1 MAATPLATPMERAP
15 DPELGTAPI
24 PKSRYTSAAFAQREW
39 ERMWTR
45 AWLLA
50 GRESDAAN
58 PGDYF
63 TFEIGP
69 ESVLVVRQADG
80 SLAARYNVCM
90 HRGNRL
96 REPGRGHAESFS
108 CLFHGWRY
116 GIDGKLEAPLDPESF
131 PQGCVGLDLRPVRCE
146 TWAGFVFVN
155 LDARASPLRDYLGV
169 IPDHLDPYHFDEWK
183 VAFDATIEIECN
195 WKTSVDAFNEAYH
208 LAATH
213 TWTLEFSDDVRT
225 VYDCYDKH
233 TRMIFPEVQASPRH
247 PGAGTVTEGIKKMFL
262 ERVGVDTASFEGG
275 PAEARAAFA
284 EAVRKM
290 GPVMGCDFSEMNE
303 AQMCDDFHY
312 TLFPNVTLNIH
323 SLFTWV
329 FTHRPHPDDPN
340 KMYFDF
346 ISLMRAP
353 AQDIPR
359 PEKLHFRTADG
370 DTLAGACE
378 GGDLLDEDLYN
389 LPRIQAGMR
398 SAAFEHLH
406 LGDQEVR
413 IRHFHKTLEDY
424 LGSDA

>member
-15 DPELGTAPI
+15 DPQLGSAPI
-24 PKSRYTSAAFAQREW
+24 PKRRYTAPEFAQQEW
-39 ERMWTR
+39 EHMWTR
-45 AWLLA
+45 VWLLA

-58 PGDYF
+58 TGDYF

-69 ESVLVVRQADG
+69 ESVLIVRQADG

-108 CLFHGWRY
+108 CLFHGWKY

-131 PQGCVGLDLRPVRCE
+131 PQGCEGLDLRPVRCE

-155 LDARASPLRDYLGV
+155 LDAEAEPLHDYLGV
-169 IPDHLDPYHFDEWK
+169 IPEHLDPYHFDEWK

-213 TWTLEFSDDVRT
+213 TWTLEFSDDVGT
-225 VYDCYDKH
+225 LYDCYEKH

-247 PGAGTVTEGIKKMFL
+247 AGAGTVTEGIKKMFL
-262 ERVGVDTASFEGG
+262 ERVGVDTAKFEGG

-329 FTHRPHPDDPN
+329 FTHRPHPEDPN

-370 DTLAGACE
+370 DSLAGACE

-398 SAAFEHLH
+398 SAAFENLH

-413 IRHFHKTLEDY
+413 IRHFHRTLEQY
-424 LGSDA
+424 LGNGA